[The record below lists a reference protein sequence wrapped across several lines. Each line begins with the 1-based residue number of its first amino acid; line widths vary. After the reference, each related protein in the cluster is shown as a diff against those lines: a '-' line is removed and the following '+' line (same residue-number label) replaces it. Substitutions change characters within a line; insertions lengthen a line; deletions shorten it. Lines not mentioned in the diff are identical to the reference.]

1 MNTDDL
7 TTRVETAL
15 RDLTAADQAVTFT
28 AVADRAGIA
37 RATLYR
43 NATLRA
49 LVDQHRLNQIDTHS
63 LSGMSAEIAHL
74 RVALEAIADRVR
86 AHEERLRHL
95 ERRRTARSS

>member
-1 MNTDDL
+1 MSTHDL

-15 RDLTAADQAVTFT
+15 RDLTEADQVVTFT
-28 AVADRAGIA
+28 AVAERVGVA

-43 NATLRA
+43 NPTLRA
-49 LVDQHRLNQIDTHS
+49 LVDQHRLNQIDTRS

-74 RVALEAIADRVR
+74 RTALEAIADRVR

>member
-1 MNTDDL
+1 MSTDNL

-15 RDLTAADQAVTFT
+15 HDLTAADQVVTFT
-28 AVADRAGIA
+28 AVADRLGIA

-43 NATLRA
+43 NPTLRA
-49 LVDQHRLNQIDTHS
+49 LVDQHRLNQIDTRS
-63 LSGMSAEIAHL
+63 LSGLNTEIAHL
-74 RVALEAIADRVR
+74 RTALEAIADRVR

>member
-1 MNTDDL
+1 MSTDDL

-15 RDLTAADQAVTFT
+15 RDLAADDQAVTFT
-28 AVADRAGIA
+28 AVAERVGIA

-43 NATLRA
+43 NTTLRA
-49 LVDQHRLNQIDTHS
+49 LVDQQRLNQIDTRS

-74 RVALEAIADRVR
+74 RTALEAIAERVR
-86 AHEERLRHL
+86 THEERLRHL